1 MNKFTLTQVTDSEFR
16 IMCGEDTVGSISV
29 EPNQV
34 NDLLR
39 CWNGPVAGSPK
50 KVQSSNPFVSAMLKA
65 KTRAMT
71 RQAVLRG
78 CL

>member
-1 MNKFTLTQVTDSEFR
+1 MKTFRLKQVTDSKFR

-39 CWNGPVAGSPK
+39 CWHGPVDGSPK
-50 KVQSSNPFVSAMLKA
+50 KAPSANPLVAAMRLKP
-65 KTRAMT
+65 RAVNK
-71 RQAVLRG
+71 AAILRG